1 MLAEVQLLSPLVPAR
16 SLSFLRYSKQHGE
29 GVWAV
34 VDVSVDIG
42 RNVTNSHPLMSCRRL
57 PSGCV
62 IQDMPNGFSNVSAI
76 IRYFRHLFSFVLQLH
91 HRMLAGVSI
100 FKNIFLDFFIT
111 FSMNGLVCYG

>member
-16 SLSFLRYSKQHGE
+16 QVSFLRFCKKHAE
-29 GVWAV
+29 GLWAV

-62 IQDMPNGFSNVSAI
+62 IQDMPNGFSKVSAT
-76 IRYFRHLFSFVLQLH
+76 IRYFRHLFSFVLHCIISCLLEVQFL
-91 HRMLAGVSI
+91 
-100 FKNIFLDFFIT
+100 KNIFGFFYY
-111 FSMNGLVCYG
+111 F